1 MIHINANNFKSLQTS
16 FFYRCI
22 EREESEYEKE
32 EKKRYISSIISS
44 YHVTYFHGKREIIE
58 EVGWARP

>member
-1 MIHINANNFKSLQTS
+1 MTEVNENNFKSLQTI

-22 EREESEYEKE
+22 EKEESEY

>member
-1 MIHINANNFKSLQTS
+1 MTSINENNFKSLQTI
-16 FFYRCI
+16 FYRCI
-22 EREESEYEKE
+22 EKEESEYEKE